1 MKEVVISAKGDQ
13 SGEIEELIE
22 FLNIAKTKGATNYQ
36 MVWSGDPRWTFKWFE
51 LYRVK
56 SEEELKQEEIKRL
69 EDRLNK
75 LKE

>member
-1 MKEVVISAKGDQ
+1 MKEVIISTKGDA
-13 SGEIEELIE
+13 SGEIDKLIE
-22 FLNIAKTKGATNYQ
+22 ILNSAKASGATNYQ
-36 MVWSGDPRWTFKWFE
+36 MVWSGDPRWAFKWFE